1 MRKKRFYLPC
11 LMLLGSGLAWSA
23 TDDVSEQFYSSVRG
37 NDLVRL
43 KTILDQG
50 ADVNTADGRGATPLM
65 YAAVVGSVEVMRFL
79 LEHHADPNAQNQ
91 FGSTALIWSAT
102 DLAKVQLLLD
112 HGANPNLASKK
123 GRTPLLV
130 AAMSDGSAPI
140 VRLLL
145 DKGADIHATDFLK
158 TTALKAAA
166 FGNDTETIKLFL
178 DAGLDPNAADLPG
191 LTPLMMTAGWNGNVT
206 ATKMLLA
213 KGANVNAVS
222 RPVMGLPTRIAP
234 SKFGNLT
241 ALLMAAAF
249 GPPELIKTL
258 VDAGAHVNAIDVRG
272 MSPLMLAT
280 ANDHQDPEVISLLL
294 SHGADAQLKDDKGFS
309 ASDWS
314 RRFSV
319 PKGMN
324 LLGATDADVRV
335 SKPAS
340 QVTVELRRTV
350 ERSMALIEKSSGQFF
365 ANSGCVSCHAQSM
378 TDLAAGEARTK
389 GVPISESAAEQ
400 RFKMLKAIYPPEPF
414 LERFDAAGAQEQLA
428 YPLTGLAALNHNPDR
443 MTDAMVANIAAAQRR
458 DGSWHVGAAARPPAE
473 EGDIFRT
480 AVCIRALQAY
490 APPGRASEMQKRVA
504 DARDWLRSAKALTT
518 EDRAMQLLGLH
529 WAGVDAHGLA
539 LFAKKI
545 LVEQQPDGGWRQRAN
560 QETESYS
567 TGESLYALA
576 VGSGLSPASAAY
588 QRGVRFL
595 LRTQQADASWH
606 VASRTPEIQAY
617 FEGGFPY
624 GHDQWISS
632 WGTAWAAIALT
643 QALTAEKQV
652 AGVVHG
658 HSRP

>member
-294 SHGADAQLKDDKGFS
+294 SHGADAQLKDDG
-309 ASDWS
+309 
-314 RRFSV
+314 
-319 PKGMN
+319 
-324 LLGATDADVRV
+324 
-335 SKPAS
+335 
-340 QVTVELRRTV
+340 
-350 ERSMALIEKSSGQFF
+350 
-365 ANSGCVSCHAQSM
+365 NSG
-378 TDLAAGEARTK
+378 
-389 GVPISESAAEQ
+389 
-400 RFKMLKAIYPPEPF
+400 F
-414 LERFDAAGAQEQLA
+414 
-428 YPLTGLAALNHNPDR
+428 
-443 MTDAMVANIAAAQRR
+443 
-458 DGSWHVGAAARPPAE
+458 
-473 EGDIFRT
+473 
-480 AVCIRALQAY
+480 
-490 APPGRASEMQKRVA
+490 
-504 DARDWLRSAKALTT
+504 
-518 EDRAMQLLGLH
+518 
-529 WAGVDAHGLA
+529 
-539 LFAKKI
+539 
-545 LVEQQPDGGWRQRAN
+545 
-560 QETESYS
+560 
-567 TGESLYALA
+567 
-576 VGSGLSPASAAY
+576 
-588 QRGVRFL
+588 
-595 LRTQQADASWH
+595 
-606 VASRTPEIQAY
+606 
-617 FEGGFPY
+617 
-624 GHDQWISS
+624 
-632 WGTAWAAIALT
+632 
-643 QALTAEKQV
+643 
-652 AGVVHG
+652 
-658 HSRP
+658 